1 MKILIITD
9 DAMLM
14 KLGNSLNH
22 VSNGQMIIYNS
33 CANPLSVL
41 AFVYEN
47 NPSLL
52 IVDDDYL
59 KPNSAQ
65 IIDTI
70 RKMNKNL
77 SIVFVTSDPG
87 LELGKEISQLGILY
101 YAIKPLVESELEDL
115 LNSINNSKDKLTY

>member
-9 DAMLM
+9 DAILIEM
-14 KLGNSLNH
+14 GNSFNH
-22 VSNGQMIIYNS
+22 VQANQIIIYNS
-33 CANPLSVL
+33 DSNPLSVV
-41 AFVYEN
+41 AFVFDN

-65 IIDTI
+65 IIETI

-77 SIVFVTSDPG
+77 AIVFVTSDPG

-101 YAIKPLVESELEDL
+101 YAIKPLVESELGDL
-115 LNSINNSKDKLTY
+115 LNSINNSKDKITY

>member
-9 DAMLM
+9 DAILIEMR
-14 KLGNSLNH
+14 NSFNH
-22 VSNGQMIIYNS
+22 VQADQIIIYNS
-33 CANPLSVL
+33 DSNPLSVV
-41 AFVYEN
+41 AFVFDN

-65 IIDTI
+65 IIETI
-70 RKMNKNL
+70 RKMNKKL
-77 SIVFVTSDPG
+77 AIVFVTSDPG

-101 YAIKPLVESELEDL
+101 YAIKPLIESELEDL
-115 LNSINNSKDKLTY
+115 LNSINNSKDKITY

>member
-9 DAMLM
+9 DAILIEM
-14 KLGNSLNH
+14 GNSFNH
-22 VSNGQMIIYNS
+22 VQANQIIIYNS
-33 CANPLSVL
+33 DSNPLSVV
-41 AFVYEN
+41 AFVFDN

-65 IIDTI
+65 IIETI
-70 RKMNKNL
+70 RKMNKKL
-77 SIVFVTSDPG
+77 AIVFVTSDPG

-101 YAIKPLVESELEDL
+101 YAIKPLVESELGDL
-115 LNSINNSKDKLTY
+115 LNSINNSKDKITY

>member
-9 DAMLM
+9 DAVLM
-14 KLGNSLNH
+14 EMGNSLNS
-22 VSNGQMIIYNS
+22 VSDGQIIIYNS
-33 CANPLSVL
+33 GSNPLTVL
-41 AFVYEN
+41 TIIYDN
-47 NPSLL
+47 NPSVL

-65 IIDTI
+65 IIETI

-77 SIVFVTSDPG
+77 AIVFVTSDPG

-115 LNSINNSKDKLTY
+115 LNSINNTKDKIKY

>member
-9 DAMLM
+9 DAILIEM
-14 KLGNSLNH
+14 GNSFNH
-22 VSNGQMIIYNS
+22 VANQIIIYNS
-33 CANPLSVL
+33 DSNPLSVV
-41 AFVYEN
+41 AFVFDN

-65 IIDTI
+65 IIETI

-77 SIVFVTSDPG
+77 AIVFVTSDPG

-101 YAIKPLVESELEDL
+101 YAIKPLVESELGDL
-115 LNSINNSKDKLTY
+115 LNSINNSKDKITY

>member
-9 DAMLM
+9 DAILIEM
-14 KLGNSLNH
+14 GNSFNH
-22 VSNGQMIIYNS
+22 VQADQIIIYNS
-33 CANPLSVL
+33 DSNPLSVV
-41 AFVYEN
+41 AFVFDN

-65 IIDTI
+65 IIETI
-70 RKMNKNL
+70 RKMNKKL
-77 SIVFVTSDPG
+77 AIVFVTSDPG

-101 YAIKPLVESELEDL
+101 YAIKPLIESELEDL
-115 LNSINNSKDKLTY
+115 LNSINNSKDKITY

>member
-22 VSNGQMIIYNS
+22 VSDGQMIIYNS
-33 CANPLSVL
+33 GANPLSVL

-52 IVDDDYL
+52 ILDDDYL

>member
-1 MKILIITD
+1 MKILIVTD

-77 SIVFVTSDPG
+77 SIVFGTSDPG